1 MDDQQG
7 GWPGPQPGQS
17 GQPGRPGAGPGPG
30 GPGGPGPQWPGAGA
44 PGSYPP
50 PAGSPTGQQIPPPPP
65 GQAPPGYPPGPPL
78 PPAHPPGPPAPQG
91 PGGRNRKVGLAV
103 GAAVV
108 AGALVAGGILW
119 AVNDDGDSSDA
130 SSNSAAPTGTPTASP
145 SRAASTATPTP
156 KASDTATAPAVP
168 DAPTGQANAAG
179 CAQET
184 PTSSA
189 MSFPSPPMTI
199 DPSGSYTM
207 TLKTNC
213 GTVAFKLDAA
223 KAPTTVNSFA
233 FLSSKGYFD
242 HSPCHRL
249 TTQGIYVLQC
259 GDPTGTGTGGPGYE
273 FSDENL
279 AGATYPKGTL
289 AMANAGP
296 DTNGSQF
303 FIVWNDTLL
312 PPNYTPFGTVTDGM
326 DVVRRIADAGVKGGA
341 TDGAPKA
348 GVVVDTMTV
357 AKQ

>member
-1 MDDQQG
+1 M
-7 GWPGPQPGQS
+7 
-17 GQPGRPGAGPGPG
+17 
-30 GPGGPGPQWPGAGA
+30 
-44 PGSYPP
+44 
-50 PAGSPTGQQIPPPPP
+50 
-65 GQAPPGYPPGPPL
+65 
-78 PPAHPPGPPAPQG
+78 
-91 PGGRNRKVGLAV
+91 
-103 GAAVV
+103 
-108 AGALVAGGILW
+108 
-119 AVNDDGDSSDA
+119 NDDGDSSDA
-130 SSNSAAPTGTPTASP
+130 ASSNSATPTATPTTSP
-145 SRAASTATPTP
+145 SRATPTATSTPT
-156 KASDTATAPAVP
+156 ASDTATAPAVP

-249 TTQGIYVLQC
+249 TTEGIYVLQC
-259 GDPTGTGTGGPGYE
+259 GDPTGTGSGGPGYQ

-296 DTNGSQF
+296 GTNGSQF
-303 FIVWNDTLL
+303 FIVWNDTQL

-326 DVVRRIADAGVKGGA
+326 DVVRRIADAGVEGGA
-341 TDGAPKA
+341 TDGTPKA